1 MNEGRESPPVG
12 VTPRRAKAAAPEGR
26 GPGDSKMTAT
36 YVRVMIVEA
45 ALIIALLIFGR
56 LFS

>member
-1 MNEGRESPPVG
+1 MNEGRESISVG
-12 VTPRRAKAAAPEGR
+12 VTPERAKAALPESGA
-26 GPGDSKMTAT
+26 PGDSKMTAT